1 MKTTHSRAKSL
12 RTGDWLVDAVE
23 GTQASVKQIYRN
35 FSVMAPVSKKVKRF
49 NYHSEPHF
57 EDSQVAQGNNLPQ
70 GHDIPRSRAMDKDS
84 ITSSPGTAE
93 KDNAS
98 VEKERNSE
106 ISFLTHDESGR
117 KTNTCKSRQH
127 SMNKGSRPRSSAVL
141 RSILENEKTMGSK
154 FHAITYENEISI
166 ENTNKAQNSKRF
178 SLDPKLL
185 ASHAARAEEH
195 DRVKEM
201 KLGRSASVVFSPP
214 HQQRFMNLY
223 RRSSRAA
230 VQMLVATG
238 FSNQT
243 THQDFTENKTALQS
257 AMLALANELNL
268 PNDPQLTPI
277 PNCRKEPESS
287 CIISTANTNL
297 VESKSRNK
305 NHESNQLIPKVD
317 IYHSLSMRGSEKKR
331 PSFVLD
337 EFEGIHQAYRDSPWY
352 FTDKSLFIFESCG
365 PTRRFL
371 TLVVE
376 NIWYKRFIMVC
387 AIIAV
392 FIVTQLNP
400 AGFIDNSG
408 VDKMDRFLLF
418 VSTQSFS

>member
-12 RTGDWLVDAVE
+12 RTGDWLVDVVE

-49 NYHSEPHF
+49 HYYSEPHLK
-57 EDSQVAQGNNLPQ
+57 DSQVVEGNNLSKVYDNP
-70 GHDIPRSRAMDKDS
+70 GSRAMDKDI
-84 ITSSPGTAE
+84 ITSSPGTTE
-93 KDNAS
+93 KGNAS
-98 VEKERNSE
+98 VEKQQGSG
-106 ISFLTHDESGR
+106 ISFFIHDASAR
-117 KTNTCKSRQH
+117 IINTCQSRQQ
-127 SMNKGSRPRSSAVL
+127 SRPRSSAVL
-141 RSILENEKTMGSK
+141 RSILDNEQKMGSK
-154 FHAITYENEISI
+154 FQSITCENE
-166 ENTNKAQNSKRF
+166 TKKAYNSKRI

-185 ASHAARAEEH
+185 APHAEGDA
-195 DRVKEM
+195 VKEM
-201 KLGRSASVVFSPP
+201 KLGRSASVVFNPP
-214 HQQRFMNLY
+214 HQQLFMKLY
-223 RRSSRAA
+223 RRSSKAA

-243 THQDFTENKTALQS
+243 THQDFTEKRTALQS
-257 AMLALANELNL
+257 AMLALATELNL
-268 PNDPQLTPI
+268 SINPHLSPVPNRREEMDT
-277 PNCRKEPESS
+277 S
-287 CIISTANTNL
+287 CSISTTSTNL
-297 VESKSRNK
+297 VESKSK
-305 NHESNQLIPKVD
+305 NNDQASNQLIPRVD

-352 FTDKSLFIFESCG
+352 FTDKSLFIFESSG
-365 PTRRFL
+365 PTRKFL

-418 VSTQSFS
+418 VSPQTF